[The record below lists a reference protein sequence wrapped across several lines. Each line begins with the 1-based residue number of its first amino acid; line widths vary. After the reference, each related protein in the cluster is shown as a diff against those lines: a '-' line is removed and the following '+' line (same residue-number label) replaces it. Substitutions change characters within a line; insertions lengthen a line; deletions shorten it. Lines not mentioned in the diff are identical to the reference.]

1 MYQINYIRNGNKSIR
16 KVLMKKVW
24 INGCFDV
31 LHHAHFKMIEHAS
44 TFGDLLV
51 VGIDSDKRVKELK
64 GDDRPFHNQNE
75 RKYNLEQIK
84 GVSKVVIFDSSIAL
98 EEMIKSYQPD
108 VFVIGSDYK
117 NQPIVGEQYAK
128 SIVYFNRMEDFST
141 TKILTNE

>member
-1 MYQINYIRNGNKSIR
+1 
-16 KVLMKKVW
+16 MKKVW

-51 VGIDSDKRVKELK
+51 VGIDSDKRVKKLK
-64 GDDRPFHNQNE
+64 GDGRPFHNENE

-117 NQPIVGEQYAK
+117 NKPIVGEQYAK
-128 SIVYFNRMEDFST
+128 SIVYFNRMENFST

>member
-1 MYQINYIRNGNKSIR
+1 
-16 KVLMKKVW
+16 MKKVW

-31 LHHAHFKMIEHAS
+31 LHHAHFKMIEFAS

-51 VGIDSDKRVKELK
+51 IGIDSDKRVKELK
-64 GDDRPFHNQNE
+64 GDDRPFHSEEE
-75 RKYNLEQIK
+75 RKYNLERIK
-84 GVSKVVIFDSSIAL
+84 GVNKVVIFDSALTL
-98 EEMIKSYQPD
+98 EEMIKSYEPD

-117 NQPIVGEQYAK
+117 NKPIVGEQYSK

>member
-1 MYQINYIRNGNKSIR
+1 
-16 KVLMKKVW
+16 MKKVW

-51 VGIDSDKRVKELK
+51 IGIDSDKRVKELK
-64 GDDRPFHNQNE
+64 GDGRPFHNENE

-84 GVSKVVIFDSSIAL
+84 GVSKVVIFDSSIIL

-117 NQPIVGEQYAK
+117 NKPIVGEQYAK
-128 SIVYFNRMEDFST
+128 SIVYFNRMENFST